1 MWLIDTTQN
10 KTNKQHYIIIITTQ
24 PEFEVKP
31 IEPVGK
37 FLRRTDWQKQED
49 ERDRLYGQP
58 DDDDQEEAVPK
69 DKAKKFT
76 VLLYDI
82 CCCVTYADL
91 ILSFSNTD
99 FCFYPSLFILIF
111 VFCVSEHKSDSSNYI
126 CVCMI
131 MFIIF

>member
-1 MWLIDTTQN
+1 
-10 KTNKQHYIIIITTQ
+10 
-24 PEFEVKP
+24 VKP

-76 VLLYDI
+76 VLLYVYI
-82 CCCVTYADL
+82 CCCVSYADL
-91 ILSFSNTD
+91 IFE
-99 FCFYPSLFILIF
+99 LF
-111 VFCVSEHKSDSSNYI
+111 
-126 CVCMI
+126 
-131 MFIIF
+131 